1 MIIYFI
7 SNTNF
12 SGLCNRW
19 SSFHSDMQSPLH
31 LRDSELNWPIKS
43 CMCICGIMHAYMYI
57 TNIFVKMSTKKY
69 CNFWENG
76 KKTYET
82 HMNKFILCHLKHSLK
97 LSSQIMNL
105 ENAYVFYVLIW
116 TCQKI
121 DINSQ
126 FGQQV
131 HMVLGP
137 SWGNNYKCIWLK
149 ATCTVLGL

>member
-1 MIIYFI
+1 MSHSYSYTLKSRNIFHIVLVNWSINMYILYMYVNNLGSDLIYIPNIKIGSPSTKNYYMIIYFI

-43 CMCICGIMHAYMYI
+43 YMYIVCMCIWGIMHAYMYI

-76 KKTYET
+76 KNTWI
-82 HMNKFILCHLKHSLK
+82 NLFCVIL
-97 LSSQIMNL
+97 N
-105 ENAYVFYVLIW
+105 
-116 TCQKI
+116 
-121 DINSQ
+121 
-126 FGQQV
+126 
-131 HMVLGP
+131 
-137 SWGNNYKCIWLK
+137 
-149 ATCTVLGL
+149 TV